1 MRGPRHGS
9 SNGVAQ
15 AAAGVELQDNPGT
28 AGESMLAGTT
38 ANPPVH
44 FSKTSTATWNL
55 NMVKRWAVL
64 FISAIPYYFYAYF
77 PTTAFNPTFAAG
89 LGIPPTLVLG
99 WQCYYKW
106 GALSAGTS
114 FKVFKPP
121 PLFWKD
127 FDSFVMRAFKDL
139 NPRWLWVYWVYTPI
153 IALVTA
159 TLGSFYIDGVDGDPD
174 QHGAGP
180 TCYTGLFSTCM
191 MQTVMIGGISWAGS
205 SLILSLGAM
214 SNVSKY
220 QEAKWVDAK
229 AKFATTHDAHNLAE
243 TFERIAM
250 ESATQQTNRTSMKCA
265 VVLLSLMPACAAAY
279 RVYYYAGA
287 IWPGAITSAVA
298 FLTTFSVFMCFWG
311 FFQWMLII
319 LMQEYLTLSNIAKS
333 LSDCTQAWEAS
344 ITGLPHIPLI
354 TAADIWK
361 WYDLRQIFVTIRF
374 DHCYAICGTSMTA
387 MSAFSLLL
395 LLFSVLKMV
404 VLDLPL
410 FDAEN
415 FFGSLV
421 SFEAIASVLVL
432 LTRITNI
439 YTQQQKHVH
448 ILEEAHFQAMHSATR
463 NEAGSALSNAPDT
476 AGGLLEAIKKHI
488 KDENYCPHVLGISVK
503 PTFFYF
509 VLAYV
514 ATALGA
520 IAVKNVARMLD

>member
-1 MRGPRHGS
+1 MQVAPGP
-9 SNGVAQ
+9 
-15 AAAGVELQDNPGT
+15 GVELQDNPGT
-28 AGESMLAGTT
+28 AGESTLAGTT

-44 FSKTSTATWNL
+44 FSASAATLNL

-77 PTTAFNPTFAAG
+77 PTTTFKPMYAAV

-99 WQCYYKW
+99 WQCYKW
-106 GALSAGTS
+106 GAFSTGIS
-114 FKVFKPP
+114 FKPP
-121 PLFWKD
+121 PLCWED
-127 FDSFVMRAFKDL
+127 FDSVVMRAFKDL
-139 NPRWLWVYWVYTPI
+139 NPRWLWVYWAYTPI
-153 IALVTA
+153 IALAAA
-159 TLGSFYIDGVDGDPD
+159 TLGSFNIDGVDGDPD
-174 QHGAGP
+174 QRGAGP

-191 MQTVMIGGISWAGS
+191 MQTVMIGLISWIAS
-205 SLILSLGAM
+205 SVILSLGAM

-220 QEAKWVDAK
+220 QEAKWEDVK
-229 AKFATTHDAHNLAE
+229 AKFATKHDAHNLAE
-243 TFERIAM
+243 TFERIAV
-250 ESATQQTNRTSMKCA
+250 ERAAQQTNGTSMKCA
-265 VVLLSLMPACAAAY
+265 VVLLGLVPACAAAY

-333 LSDCTQAWEAS
+333 LSDCTQPWAS
-344 ITGLPHIPLI
+344 ITGLPHIPLT
-354 TAADIWK
+354 TAADVWK

-395 LLFSVLKMV
+395 LLFSVLKLV
-404 VLDLPL
+404 VLNLPL

-415 FFGSLV
+415 LFGTLV

-432 LTRITNI
+432 LTSITTI

-463 NEAGSALSNAPDT
+463 SDAGSALGSAPDT
-476 AGGLLEAIKKHI
+476 ADLIEATQNHI
-488 KDENYCPHVLGISVK
+488 KDENYYPHVMAIPVK
-503 PTFFYF
+503 PTFFNF

-514 ATALGA
+514 GAALAA
-520 IAVKNVARMLD
+520 IAAKKIANALD